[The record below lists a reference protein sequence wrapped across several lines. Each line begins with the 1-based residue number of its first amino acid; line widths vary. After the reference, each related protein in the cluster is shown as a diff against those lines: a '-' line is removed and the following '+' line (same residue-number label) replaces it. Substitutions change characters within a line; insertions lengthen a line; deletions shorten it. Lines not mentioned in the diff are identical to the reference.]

1 MDIAAIGLRQDLDRL
16 QTVSQNVANLG
27 TTAYKRQVAVQRPFA
42 DVLSAEA
49 STQVTT
55 DPRAGKLNATGAA
68 LDVALPEGHYLALEL
83 SDGRQGL
90 TRLGALQ
97 LDADGSL
104 RTLGGHAV
112 LGRNGRITLKP
123 DQRDGVEVDA
133 QGQLRLHG
141 LLLDALQLVTLK
153 RADALQPLGEGV
165 FLADAGQ
172 WQTASPTQGVR
183 SGHLEQPNVTPSQE
197 MVQLMA
203 TTRHAESMVR
213 VFQAADDM
221 QATAIRRFGENN

>member
-1 MDIAAIGLRQDLDRL
+1 MELAAIGLRQDLDRL

-27 TTAYKRQVAVQRPFA
+27 TTGYKRQVAVQRPFA
-42 DVLSAEA
+42 DVLSAES
-49 STQVTT
+49 STLVTT
-55 DPRAGKLNATGAA
+55 DLRAGKLNATGSA
-68 LDVALPEGHYLALEL
+68 LDLALPEGHYLALEL
-83 SDGRQGL
+83 TDGRQGL

-123 DQRDGVEVDA
+123 DQREGLEVDA
-133 QGQLRLHG
+133 QGQLRRQG
-141 LLLDALQLVTLK
+141 VVLDALQLVTLK
-153 RADALQPLGEGV
+153 RTDALQPQGDGV
-165 FLADAGQ
+165 FLADSAL
-172 WQTASPTQGVR
+172 WQSASPTQAVR
-183 SGHLEQPNVTPSQE
+183 AGHLEQSNVTPSQE

-213 VFQAADDM
+213 IFQAADDM
-221 QATAIRRFGENN
+221 QATAIRRFGENS